1 MYSSYDRALLTIFA
15 PQPSASAKKKKHFR
29 ARNKNHAW
37 SLVRFY
43 AFTTLVTSTGY
54 TSDLI
59 HKAP

>member
-15 PQPSASAKKKKHFR
+15 PQPSASAKKKNFR
-29 ARNKNHAW
+29 ARYKNHAW

-54 TSDLI
+54 ASDLI
-59 HKAP
+59 RKAL

>member
-1 MYSSYDRALLTIFA
+1 MHRNLPP
-15 PQPSASAKKKKHFR
+15 PQKKKKNFR
-29 ARNKNHAW
+29 ARNKNYAW

-54 TSDLI
+54 ASDLI